1 VSLFGR
7 TIARLAQ
14 PFDGGGGPSHGQIER
29 IWTAEDASEYLP
41 GGNKMEKVLGGL
53 KTLRDGRRASPEGPL
68 LPPDHRKLRAVA
80 SQLAELLIATGQAAE
95 KDVAEA
101 LDAGDSPPGR
111 ASATDASSSGAV
123 HTGGAAAPRGEPAAG
138 PRPQR
143 AADPTKVMVVHGQD
157 EAARRAVF
165 NWLRAIGLR
174 PLEWTQLVQAAG
186 VASPYI
192 GDVLDRA
199 FSEAQAVV
207 VLFTPDEHVRV
218 RHALAADAAWR
229 LQARPNVLLEAG
241 MAFARYPE
249 QTVLAVLGDQ
259 DLPTDLTG
267 RHYVRLGTAG
277 ALRDLAQR
285 LEGAGCPVDITGS
298 DWLDPAV
305 FPDRW
310 SLPSVPPSRD

>member
-1 VSLFGR
+1 MSLSGR

-95 KDVAEA
+95 NDVAEA
-101 LDAGDSPPGR
+101 LDAGDSPPVERQRPMRRRPVRCTQVVRPHRG
-111 ASATDASSSGAV
+111 AS
-123 HTGGAAAPRGEPAAG
+123 RGAG

-241 MAFARYPE
+241 LAFARYPE

-305 FPDRW
+305 FPDRR